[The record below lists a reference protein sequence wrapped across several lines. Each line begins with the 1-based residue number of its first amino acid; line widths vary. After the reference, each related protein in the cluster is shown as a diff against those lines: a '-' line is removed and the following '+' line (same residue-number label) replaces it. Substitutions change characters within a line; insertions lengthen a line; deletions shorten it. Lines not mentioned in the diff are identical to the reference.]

1 MVMMIV
7 MVMML
12 MILKMMVMSKEELQ
26 LTKVSFTTSPREQY
40 LLISAGH
47 IDRLK
52 LNWRPCR

>member
-1 MVMMIV
+1 MVIMIV
-7 MVMML
+7 MVKML
-12 MILKMMVMSKEELQ
+12 MILKMVTIMEELQ

-52 LNWRPCR
+52 LNWAPCR

>member
-1 MVMMIV
+1 MVIMIV

-12 MILKMMVMSKEELQ
+12 VILKMMVMSKEELQ

-40 LLISAGH
+40 LSICAGH

-52 LNWRPCR
+52 LNWAPCR